1 MSLKNFRYS
10 QFLKNYKKKSQFVTF
25 VKISFSSKKTKTKKH
40 VMLLQIILRIET
52 EIGREKNSGG
62 LRLNVIKLEFFK
74 MFKKFS

>member
-1 MSLKNFRYS
+1 MISKEFQPIFKNIT
-10 QFLKNYKKKSQFVTF
+10 KKKSQFITF
-25 VKISFSSKKTKTKKH
+25 VKISFSRKKKQH
-40 VMLLQIILRIET
+40 LMLLQIVLRIET

>member
-1 MSLKNFRYS
+1 MISKEFQPIFKNIT
-10 QFLKNYKKKSQFVTF
+10 KKKSQFITF
-25 VKISFSSKKTKTKKH
+25 VKISFSRKKKQH
-40 VMLLQIILRIET
+40 LMLLQIILRIET

>member
-1 MSLKNFRYS
+1 MISKEFQPIFKNIT
-10 QFLKNYKKKSQFVTF
+10 KKKLQFITF
-25 VKISFSSKKTKTKKH
+25 VKISFSRKKKQH
-40 VMLLQIILRIET
+40 LMLLQIILRIET

>member
-1 MSLKNFRYS
+1 MISKEFQPIFKNIT
-10 QFLKNYKKKSQFVTF
+10 KKKSQFITF
-25 VKISFSSKKTKTKKH
+25 VKISFSRKKKQH
-40 VMLLQIILRIET
+40 LMLLQIILRTET

>member
-1 MSLKNFRYS
+1 MISKEFQPIFKNIT
-10 QFLKNYKKKSQFVTF
+10 KKKSQFITF
-25 VKISFSSKKTKTKKH
+25 VKISSSRKKKQH
-40 VMLLQIILRIET
+40 LMLLQIILRIET